1 MKRIVSLVRWFCRQL
16 SLEELFTATAIILE
30 VLNDDHPDIKY
41 KDAFRQQHPNYR
53 KYNIDPEPP
62 LTECPPPK
70 RRQPTADW
78 KALLEAHRL
87 KAGREL
93 KPIRR
98 SHSSAAIPNSTR
110 CPNCNAPGKYI
121 YYNDGKKRSQLL
133 CKVCG
138 QLSKV
143 ACRRHPSQAKYWCP
157 CCNNSLYLWK
167 KSEILTIY
175 KCPNDLCPRYLS
187 AKAKLNAKE
196 RELQESASSQ
206 FKLRYQYREYHFDP
220 KYLVPAAPH
229 SSNLGR
235 IDRIHSSLNTLG
247 LVLTLAVSYGL
258 SSRMSAHMLKHV
270 FGISI
275 SHVTVLNYL
284 TQAAVFCH
292 LFNSHYKGPV
302 DSRVAG
308 DETYIRVAD
317 NWNYTWFTI
326 GTASRAIH
334 AYHLSDTRSIQ
345 HAFITLSETIR
356 TAPQN
361 TTIEFVG
368 DGNPAYDSAIHAI
381 NNPALLK
388 GSILPLQRRTVI
400 GLTNEDSESTEYRQ
414 FKQIIERLNRTYK
427 FHTRARSGFKDFN
440 GAVAL
445 TVLFVTHY
453 NFLRAHS
460 AIGYKVPRPIDDL
473 NPISSIQGKWTKILH
488 MATELDL
495 AS

>member
-1 MKRIVSLVRWFCRQL
+1 
-16 SLEELFTATAIILE
+16 LEELFTAAAIILE
-30 VLNDDHPDIKY
+30 VLNDDRPDIKC
-41 KDAFRQQHPNYR
+41 KDAFRQEHPNYR
-53 KYNIDPEPP
+53 KYNVDPEPP

-78 KALLEAHRL
+78 KALLELHRL
-87 KAGREL
+87 NTGKEL
-93 KPIRR
+93 KPVRR
-98 SHSSAAIPNSTR
+98 RDPSGIVPNATR
-110 CPNCNAPGKYI
+110 CPNCNAPGKYL

-133 CKVCG
+133 CKVCD

-143 ACRRHPSQAKYWCP
+143 AYRRHPSQAQYWCP
-157 CCNNSLYLWK
+157 CCDSALYLWK

-175 KCPNDLCPRYLS
+175 KCPNDQCHRYLS
-187 AKAKLNAKE
+187 AKAKLNTKE
-196 RELQESASSQ
+196 RDLQKSKSSQ

-220 KYLVPAAPH
+220 KYLVPASPR
-229 SSNLGR
+229 SSYLGR
-235 IDRIHSSLNTLG
+235 IDRIHSSFNTLG

-284 TQAAVFCH
+284 AQAAVLCH
-292 LFNSHYKGPV
+292 GFNLHYKAPL
-302 DSRVAG
+302 DTRVAG

-317 NWNYTWFTI
+317 RWNYTWFTI
-326 GTASRAIH
+326 GTTSRAIH
-334 AYHLSDTRSIQ
+334 AYHLSDSRGTRD
-345 HAFITLSETIR
+345 ALITLSETIR
-356 TAPQN
+356 TAPDN
-361 TTIEFVG
+361 TTTEFVG

-381 NNPALLK
+381 NNPALLE

-400 GLTNEDSESTEYRQ
+400 GLTNQNSESTEYRQ

-440 GAVAL
+440 GAVSL

-453 NFLRAHS
+453 NFLRAHC
-460 AIGYKVPRPIDDL
+460 ALEYKVPRPIEDL
-473 NPISSIQGKWTKILH
+473 KTISTIQGRWTKILH

-495 AS
+495 AA